1 MRANRRPLVVRDLRR
16 EDPPF
21 AARQIGRDAGLVR
34 SALFVPML
42 AGQDLIGFMS
52 IQSHVPDNFTADD
65 TRILAA
71 MANQAAMGIAN
82 LRLQRQAEAQARL
95 ERELALARDIQRT
108 LIPAC
113 CPEIVG
119 FDLAADWES
128 AREVSGDFYDFL
140 PLSRGRLG
148 LLIGD
153 VSDKGVPAAL
163 FMALS
168 RSLVRS
174 GLIGSTSP
182 AEGLRRAN
190 RWIIKDTSSD
200 MFLTLFYAVLDPMN
214 HTLTYVNAGHNP
226 PLLLFQ
232 EERRYQRLDKHGIA
246 LGVIEG
252 AQYEEHTVSLCTGDV
267 LVMYTDGVTEAIN
280 AAGDAFGEERLRRVV
295 EAHASESPEDIVEHI
310 RADHAAFVGDQ
321 PAFDDATL
329 VVVRSNV

>member
-1 MRANRRPLVVRDLRR
+1 MTWRPT
-16 EDPPF
+16 
-21 AARQIGRDAGLVR
+21 GRV
-34 SALFVPML
+34 
-42 AGQDLIGFMS
+42 
-52 IQSHVPDNFTADD
+52 
-65 TRILAA
+65 
-71 MANQAAMGIAN
+71 
-82 LRLQRQAEAQARL
+82 
-95 ERELALARDIQRT
+95 
-108 LIPAC
+108 
-113 CPEIVG
+113 
-119 FDLAADWES
+119 
-128 AREVSGDFYDFL
+128 REVSGDFYDFL
-140 PLSRGRLG
+140 PLPRGRLG

-174 GLIGSTSP
+174 GLIGSASA

-226 PLLLFQ
+226 PLLLFH

-246 LGVIEG
+246 LGVTEG
-252 AQYEEHTVSLCTGDV
+252 AQYEEHTVSLCAGDV

-280 AAGDAFGEERLRRVV
+280 AAGDDFGEERLRRVV
-295 EAHASESPEDIVEHI
+295 AAHSGESPEDIVEHI
-310 RADHAAFVGDQ
+310 RAAHADFVGDQ

-329 VVVRSNV
+329 VVVRSSV